1 VKKFFENLITE
12 NLTFKLISIVL
23 AVFLWFFVT
32 FKGQTETYVEVPIE
46 FKGVPVGME
55 ILKQNVKKI
64 NISISARERIIREI
78 AQNNIR
84 VIIDLSNAKLG
95 ENSMPITKSSIKIPR
110 GAEILRIEPS
120 IVKVYLDKKAQ
131 KMVPVRAVIVG
142 NPEKGFIIRSIELD
156 PSKINIEGAKKELDR
171 IQIIKT
177 EPIDIEG
184 IKENISIQAKID
196 PEGKIF
202 RSDKDT
208 INVKIEIRSRN

>member
-1 VKKFFENLITE
+1 MKKFFKNLIAE
-12 NLTFKLISIVL
+12 NLTFKLISIAL

-32 FKGQTETYVEVPIE
+32 FKGQTETYVEIPIE
-46 FKGVPVGME
+46 FKGVPAGME

-95 ENSMPITKSSIKIPR
+95 ENSIPITKSSIKIPR
-110 GAEILRIEPS
+110 GVEILRIEPS
-120 IVKVYLDKKAQ
+120 IVKVHLDKKSQ
-131 KMVPVRAVIVG
+131 KMVPVKAVIVG
-142 NPEKGFIIRSIELD
+142 NPEKGFIIRSVELE
-156 PSKINIEGAKKELDR
+156 PSQINIEGAKKELDR

-184 IKENISIQAKID
+184 IKENISIQTKID

-202 RSDKDT
+202 RSDKDI
-208 INVKIEIRSRN
+208 INVKIEVRRRN

>member
-177 EPIDIEG
+177 EPIEIEG

-208 INVKIEIRSRN
+208 INVKIEIRRRN

>member
-1 VKKFFENLITE
+1 MKKFFENLITE

>member
-1 VKKFFENLITE
+1 
-12 NLTFKLISIVL
+12 
-23 AVFLWFFVT
+23 
-32 FKGQTETYVEVPIE
+32 VEVPIE

-208 INVKIEIRSRN
+208 INVKIEIRRRN

>member
-1 VKKFFENLITE
+1 MKKFFENLITE

-177 EPIDIEG
+177 EPIEIEG

-208 INVKIEIRSRN
+208 INVKIEIRRRN

>member
-1 VKKFFENLITE
+1 MKKFFENLITE

-208 INVKIEIRSRN
+208 INVKIEIRRRN

>member
-120 IVKVYLDKKAQ
+120 IVKVYLDKKTQ

-208 INVKIEIRSRN
+208 INVKIEIRRRN

>member
-1 VKKFFENLITE
+1 
-12 NLTFKLISIVL
+12 
-23 AVFLWFFVT
+23 
-32 FKGQTETYVEVPIE
+32 
-46 FKGVPVGME
+46 
-55 ILKQNVKKI
+55 
-64 NISISARERIIREI
+64 
-78 AQNNIR
+78 
-84 VIIDLSNAKLG
+84 
-95 ENSMPITKSSIKIPR
+95 
-110 GAEILRIEPS
+110 
-120 IVKVYLDKKAQ
+120 
-131 KMVPVRAVIVG
+131 MVPVRAVIVG

-208 INVKIEIRSRN
+208 INVKIEIRRRN

>member
-208 INVKIEIRSRN
+208 INVKIEIRRRN

>member
-1 VKKFFENLITE
+1 MKKFFKNLIAE
-12 NLTFKLISIVL
+12 NLTFKLISIAL

-184 IKENISIQAKID
+184 IKENISIQTKID

-202 RSDKDT
+202 RSDKDI
-208 INVKIEIRSRN
+208 INVKIEVRRRN